1 MRTFADRHVDS
12 SVHKDIPD
20 FDIPP
25 AVAVEQAVEVLRIL
39 GDPTRLRILYAL
51 CQGESSVA
59 CLAELAGTTATAV
72 SQHLAR
78 LRLARLVKPRR
89 EGTFMYYTVVSPE
102 IRRILDIVLDP
113 AITGKMLTPVA

>member
-1 MRTFADRHVDS
+1 M
-12 SVHKDIPD
+12 HKEIPD
-20 FDIPP
+20 FEMPS
-25 AVAVEQAVEVLRIL
+25 AASVEQAVEVLRIL

-72 SQHLAR
+72 SQHLSR
-78 LRLARLVKPRR
+78 LRLARLVKARR

-102 IRRILDIVLDP
+102 IRLVLDTVLDP
-113 AITGKMLTPVA
+113 AVTGKMLTPVR